1 MPQNKSERPHKRAK
15 LEQNSRKAYEFSNAT
30 DVRRALQNQDQNGQI
45 EALSALR
52 STLSVKTRETVAPQD
67 ERLSLVV
74 QWMESSPGAYD
85 IFEIWEG
92 TNQSSSLS
100 LLVSLLSSILTLLS
114 SHFPY
119 HPHGTPIIKTLLSP
133 KWMRK
138 ITSYFS
144 GSNELLLVSLKLL
157 NTISHFGGGRE
168 RKTLYEAFPWDIKT
182 LAKVAHMRRRGKG
195 DAEDVL
201 ERPDI
206 RTYYVFFILSFIDP
220 ETSSLVK
227 STFLEQQRDVF
238 LSIFKGLSQD
248 SYLVIRKV
256 LEVCWVGLW
265 SDPKVKRTMKIGLF
279 AEITIGHLLKLY
291 ERAATENADGDHI
304 PADLVHHFLLAICT
318 RPGLG
323 ICFRDRGWYPRDI
336 DTDVVDEPKK
346 SGKIYNKILSNIL
359 KSLKVNEDAR
369 QQELALKILVACPE
383 LVAGYWPAVALT
395 LEPRLSSKWIANIAF
410 FGLVISQPVPVSSFL
425 IPGNNIYQPDPPP
438 LSTILESILPSVST
452 KVHFSKGLQSTSHL
466 VQHCTALALA
476 RCLTKLSCVFRT
488 FQDVESA
495 LEEDESGQWTRRHRE
510 VEREARR
517 RVPEFQV
524 VVAFSQIKVDAKE
537 VKLALLGESAQRL
550 LWLYHLCF
558 PQMVAEARFDVG
570 KLLQGLVDASQ
581 DTIGEAGNVCGL
593 HGLKQLHV
601 LRLLQESDQFIWS
614 GKVANSSHTYL
625 HALLKIFCATPTRAV
640 RSTLRSLL
648 MKTLAESILF
658 QEHPDE
664 VDMWLDSLPT
674 TSRGTGCEAPD
685 GAALTDESDG
695 VATFL
700 DDCAQRCIKTPYRYF
715 EALRDLLPMENS
727 AVDVPSPLL
736 MTVLEQFAAK
746 LAGKLLTPSDA
757 LAIAGFVRRL
767 MFKLASKQRDL
778 TFLRIFSGKLDDA
791 AMSENLFSKYS
802 CVTAAIRREMSIMH
816 TCFSHFQGVRRRSDS
831 STSPEVEDFLTKIEG
846 VLLPESSSARIHNA
860 YELVDWLRFV
870 NTTLQPQDIV
880 RLSVVV
886 ERFHPPALKDL
897 FENLHPTN
905 SLMWEGGDLKTA
917 SRQLLQVLSFDWM
930 FTQSSEADMA
940 NQQCREIML
949 ECLFLRSPTRVQIE
963 HAVCIIAHD
972 ICSIM
977 ERESLV
983 CDLLLL
989 LSAIM
994 QRALGE
1000 LSKEDGA
1007 RLKEFVLLRAP
1018 SIHGLSMSR
1027 DLPDAVQEALCAL
1040 LNVSL
1045 DPSSEGDRTMVSSI
1059 CTYWTECFKASIQ
1072 SGSLQMGRSI
1082 KLWLRY
1088 TDPNN
1093 LLDIVDQACDANNVA
1108 LTPSVLEVLE
1118 FALDT
1123 LRVSFTCAS
1132 SRIPI
1137 PQLLRLYRV
1146 LPDSEV
1152 LEEMIAVAVT
1162 SHLPPCHDGRH
1173 PQAKTLNFY
1182 LSPRYPPASGSS
1194 QLGVLPSDFISGLFQ
1209 KAIWTESTSRIVSG
1223 LVYAQSGVA
1232 KEFVAW
1238 FNSGAWTT
1246 IPFEHVLPA
1255 VHAVLDSLGGDA
1267 IDLFRDTVTIAL
1279 FDRMLPQRRHPEGLR
1294 QLCIRCICILI
1305 KADAT
1310 RKQQLASLLQK
1321 NMQRLA
1327 VDQFALESVYIA
1339 SRLQSFSPLADLVT
1353 DLSERGLQ
1361 WAVRHFSGP
1370 EGEDEEDQLILAQLT
1385 KITKQGFKAKIYFV
1399 EPLLTTIIQNRLADT
1414 VALDIGIALLQC
1426 SPLKP
1431 VVVNRTLQNIL
1442 QHPQFFKLCGSEES
1456 SRRDLIIRFIAAL
1469 FRLHPTNICQPSHIM
1484 PLVRIYGG
1492 TISASDRNLLNIFR
1506 LFEVERLTPI
1516 SSILVK
1522 WSPSPGIS
1530 ISSQL
1535 DAVQNMDPIRMLRTC
1550 HVFPIW
1556 RRMSDEQEDEKVGL
1570 DEQVYDPLFVT
1581 LLVAQMLTHH
1591 PPTSS
1596 LEWVQTFRSNVFSLL
1611 IRCLSAKDEK
1621 IREASLGLL
1630 ARVWKSVELSDMQE
1644 KQHALYIFNLLKN
1657 LIKPSPDGPPLRL
1670 PSFASLILSHALR
1683 GVFYPSNFIYPRTAR
1698 FLLQR
1703 PELDVTDVPM
1713 LYGMLYG
1720 SSDDWKKE
1728 RGWIVRFLSDGM
1740 MSTEDWK
1747 VLKRRHTWDLLS
1759 SLVQSSVRDQAL
1771 RRAVLEVLANLT
1783 SNVQAT
1789 TSLIL
1794 KSSLLSWIEMQ
1805 VKLPHI
1811 NEDTLAWLKI
1821 LENILTTA
1829 NTAKLQRATNGQWQ
1843 DALCRCLS
1851 LVLQN
1856 CSAPSLPILQQAARV
1871 TLRLSLASQTSIFHL
1886 SDVLMVVIGILEQL
1900 EHCIDFSKSSSDN
1913 GPAILSKPPY
1923 HGHGLHIQPPVPD
1936 PLRAWGGIV
1945 EDLWQTSMGLDETF
1959 VKWDALTG
1967 RLLHWRGIVG
1977 EDGSPMGEWAR
1988 LEAVRV
1994 SLSSITNCVQ
2004 STQMA

>member
-1 MPQNKSERPHKRAK
+1 MPQSKPERPQKRAK
-15 LEQNSRKAYEFSNAT
+15 PEQTLRKAYKFSNAI
-30 DVRRALQNQDQNGQI
+30 DVRRALQNQDQNAQI

-52 STLSVKTRETVAPQD
+52 STLSVKSGESVAPQD
-67 ERLSLVV
+67 ERLTLVV
-74 QWMESSPGAYD
+74 QWMESSSGAHD

-119 HPHGTPIIKTLLSP
+119 HSHGIPIIKTLLSP

-138 ITSYFS
+138 ITSCIS
-144 GSNELLLVSLKLL
+144 GSNELILVSLKLL

-168 RKTLYEAFPWDIKT
+168 RKALFEAFPWDMKT
-182 LAKVAHMRRRGKG
+182 LAKVSHMRRKGKG

-201 ERPDI
+201 ARPDI
-206 RTYYVFFILSFIDP
+206 RTYYVFFIISFIDL

-227 STFLEQQRDVF
+227 SSFLEQQRDIF

-248 SYLVIRKV
+248 AYLVVRKV

-265 SDPKVKRTMKIGLF
+265 SDPKIKRTAKIGLF
-279 AEITIGHLLKLY
+279 AEVTIGHLLKLY
-291 ERAATENADGDHI
+291 ERAAAENADGDHI

-336 DTDVVDEPKK
+336 DADVVDEPKK
-346 SGKIYNKILSNIL
+346 GGKIYNKILSNIL
-359 KSLKVNEDAR
+359 KTLKVNEDAR

-383 LVAGYWPAVALT
+383 LVAGYWPAVGLT

-425 IPGNNIYQPDPPP
+425 IPGNSIYQPDPPP

-452 KVHFSKGLQSTSHL
+452 KMHFSKGLQSTSHL

-476 RCLTKLSCVFRT
+476 RCLSKLSCVFRA

-495 LEEDESGQWTRRHRE
+495 LEEDETGQWTRRHRE

-524 VVAFSQIKVDAKE
+524 VVGFSQMKVDARE

-581 DTIGEAGNVCGL
+581 DVVREAGNVCGL

-601 LRLLQESDQFIWS
+601 LRLLQESDQFTWS
-614 GKVANSSHTYL
+614 GKVANSSNTYL

-648 MKTLAESILF
+648 RKTLAESILF
-658 QEHPDE
+658 QEDPDE
-664 VDMWLDSLPT
+664 VDLWLDSLPT
-674 TSRGTGCEAPD
+674 TCRGAGCEAPD

-700 DDCAQRCIKTPYRYF
+700 DDCAQRCLKTPYRYL

-727 AVDVPSPLL
+727 AVDAPSPLL

-746 LAGKLLTPSDA
+746 LAVKLLTPSDA
-757 LAIAGFVRRL
+757 LAITGFVRRL
-767 MFKLASKQRDL
+767 MFKLAGKQRDL
-778 TFLRIFSGKLDDA
+778 TFLRIFSGKVDDA
-791 AMSENLFSKYS
+791 AMPGNLFSQYP
-802 CVTAAIRREMSIMH
+802 CVTVAIRREVSIMH
-816 TCFSHFQGVRRRSDS
+816 KCFGHFQGVHNFLSEPS
-831 STSPEVEDFLTKIEG
+831 ASPEVEDFLAKIEG
-846 VLLPESSSARIHNA
+846 MPLPESSSARIHNA

-870 NTTLQPQDIV
+870 EPTLQPQDIA
-880 RLSVVV
+880 RLAAVV
-886 ERFHPPALKDL
+886 ERFHSPALKDL
-897 FENLHPTN
+897 FENLHPTDL
-905 SLMWEGGDLKTA
+905 LMWEGGDLKTA

-930 FTQSSEADMA
+930 FMQSSEADIA
-940 NQQCREIML
+940 NKQCRETIL
-949 ECLFLRSPTRVQIE
+949 ECLFLRPPTRVQIE
-963 HAVCIIAHD
+963 HAVCLVAHD
-972 ICSIM
+972 TCSIV

-983 CDLLLL
+983 CKLLLL
-989 LSAIM
+989 LSSIM
-994 QRALGE
+994 QRALRQ
-1000 LSKEDGA
+1000 LSKEDGP
-1007 RLKEFVLLRAP
+1007 RLKEYVLLRVP
-1018 SIHGLSMSR
+1018 SIHGLCMSG
-1027 DLPDAVQEALCAL
+1027 DLPDTVQEALYAFL
-1040 LNVSL
+1040 DVSL
-1045 DPSSEGDRTMVSSI
+1045 DPSTEGDRTTVSSI
-1059 CTYWTECFKASIQ
+1059 CTHWTECFKASIQ
-1072 SGSLQMGRSI
+1072 SGRLQTGCSI
-1082 KLWLRY
+1082 KLWLRCA
-1088 TDPNN
+1088 DPNN
-1093 LLDIVDQACDANNVA
+1093 LLNIIDQACDTNNAA

-1123 LRVSFTCAS
+1123 LKSSFTCAS
-1132 SRIPI
+1132 SRVPI
-1137 PQLLRLYRV
+1137 SQLLRLHCV

-1152 LEEMIAVAVT
+1152 LEEMIAVVKKHWNFPYHYDPRQ
-1162 SHLPPCHDGRH
+1162 HLEG
-1173 PQAKTLNFY
+1173 
-1182 LSPRYPPASGSS
+1182 S
-1194 QLGVLPSDFISGLFQ
+1194 QLDILRADFVSKLFQ
-1209 KAIWTESTSRIVSG
+1209 KAVWTESTSRIVSG
-1223 LVYAQSGVA
+1223 LVYTQSDFA
-1232 KEFVAW
+1232 KEFL
-1238 FNSGAWTT
+1238 GRL
-1246 IPFEHVLPA
+1246 IPFEPLLPA

-1267 IDLFRDTVTIAL
+1267 IDLFRDTTIIAL
-1279 FDRMLPQRRHPEGLR
+1279 FERILPRRHRPEGLR

-1305 KADAT
+1305 KADAA
-1310 RKQQLASLLQK
+1310 RKQQLVDLLQK

-1327 VDQFALESVYIA
+1327 VEQFALESVCIA
-1339 SRLQSFSPLADLVT
+1339 SRLQSFLPLADLVT
-1353 DLSERGLQ
+1353 ELAERGLQ

-1370 EGEDEEDQLILAQLT
+1370 EGEDEEGPTDST
-1385 KITKQGFKAKIYFV
+1385 KIAKQGFKAKAHFV
-1399 EPLLTTIIQNRLADT
+1399 EPLLTAVIQNRLSDT
-1414 VALDIGIALLQC
+1414 VAVDIGIALLQC

-1431 VVVNRTLQNIL
+1431 VVVNRALQNIL

-1469 FRLHPTNICQPSHIM
+1469 FRQHPSNTCQPSHVV

-1492 TISASDRNLLNIFR
+1492 TISVADRNLLSIFR
-1506 LFEVERLTPI
+1506 LYEAEKLTPI
-1516 SSILVK
+1516 SSILCK

-1530 ISSQL
+1530 ISNQL
-1535 DAVQNMDPIRMLRTC
+1535 EAVQNMDPIRMLRTC

-1556 RRMSDEQEDEKVGL
+1556 RRMSDEQENEKVGL
-1570 DEQVYDPLFVT
+1570 DERVYDPLFVT
-1581 LLVAQMLTHH
+1581 LLVGQMLAHH
-1591 PPTSS
+1591 PPASS

-1611 IRCLSAKDEK
+1611 VRCLSAKDEK

-1630 ARVWKSVELSDMQE
+1630 ARVWKAVELSDMQE

-1657 LIKPSPDGPPLRL
+1657 LIKPSSDGSPLRL

-1747 VLKRRHTWDLLS
+1747 VLKRRHTWELLA
-1759 SLVQSSVRDQAL
+1759 SLVQSSVRDQVL

-1783 SNVQAT
+1783 CNVQAT
-1789 TSLIL
+1789 TSLVL
-1794 KSSLLSWIEMQ
+1794 KSSVLSWIEMQ
-1805 VKLPHI
+1805 VQLPQST
-1811 NEDTLAWLKI
+1811 EDTLAWLKI
-1821 LENILTTA
+1821 LENILVTA
-1829 NTAKLQRATNGQWQ
+1829 NTAKLQRATNGQ
-1843 DALCRCLS
+1843 
-1851 LVLQN
+1851 N
-1856 CSAPSLPILQQAARV
+1856 CSGMAL
-1871 TLRLSLASQTSIFHL
+1871 
-1886 SDVLMVVIGILEQL
+1886 
-1900 EHCIDFSKSSSDN
+1900 FS
-1913 GPAILSKPPY
+1913 P
-1923 HGHGLHIQPPVPD
+1923 
-1936 PLRAWGGIV
+1936 R
-1945 EDLWQTSMGLDETF
+1945 F
-1959 VKWDALTG
+1959 
-1967 RLLHWRGIVG
+1967 
-1977 EDGSPMGEWAR
+1977 
-1988 LEAVRV
+1988 EAHTPF
-1994 SLSSITNCVQ
+1994 L
-2004 STQMA
+2004 

>member
-1 MPQNKSERPHKRAK
+1 MPQSKSERPHNRAK
-15 LEQNSRKAYEFSNAT
+15 SEQTSRKAYKFLNAI
-30 DVRRALQNQDQNGQI
+30 DVRRALQNQDQNAQI

-52 STLSVKTRETVAPQD
+52 STLSVKSGETVTPQD
-67 ERLSLVV
+67 ERLALVV
-74 QWMESSPGAYD
+74 EWIGSSAGAHD

-92 TNQSSSLS
+92 TNQSFALS
-100 LLVSLLSSILTLLS
+100 FLMSLLSSVLTLLS

-119 HPHGTPIIKTLLSP
+119 HSHGIPIIKTLLLP

-138 ITSYFS
+138 IASFIS
-144 GSNELLLVSLKLL
+144 GSNELILVSMKLL

-168 RKTLYEAFPWDIKT
+168 RKALFEAFPWDIKT
-182 LAKVAHMRRRGKG
+182 LAKVSHMRRKGKG
-195 DAEDVL
+195 DAEDVIA
-201 ERPDI
+201 RPDI

-227 STFLEQQRDVF
+227 STFLEQQRDIF

-265 SDPKVKRTMKIGLF
+265 SDPKVKRTTKIGLF
-279 AEITIGHLLKLY
+279 SEITIGHLLKLY
-291 ERAATENADGDHI
+291 ERAVAENADGDHI

-323 ICFRDRGWYPRDI
+323 ICFRDRGWYPRDNDADFI
-336 DTDVVDEPKK
+336 DEPKK
-346 SGKIYNKILSNIL
+346 GGKIYNKILSNIL

-369 QQELALKILVACPE
+369 QQELALKILVSCPE
-383 LVAGYWPAVALT
+383 LVAGYWPAVGLT

-410 FGLVISQPVPVSSFL
+410 FGLVVSQPVPVSSFF

-438 LSTILESILPSVST
+438 LSAILESILPSVST
-452 KVHFSKGLQSTSHL
+452 KMHFSKGLQSMSHL
-466 VQHCTALALA
+466 VQHCTAIALA
-476 RCLTKLSCVFRT
+476 RCLTKLSYVFRA
-488 FQDVESA
+488 FHDVESA
-495 LEEDESGQWTRRHRE
+495 LEEDESGQWTRRRRE

-524 VVAFSQIKVDAKE
+524 VVAFSQMKVDAKE

-581 DTIGEAGNVCGL
+581 DTVREAGNVCGL
-593 HGLKQLHV
+593 HDLKQLHV
-601 LRLLQESDQFIWS
+601 LRLLQESDQFTWS
-614 GKVANSSHTYL
+614 GKVANSSNTYL

-640 RSTLRSLL
+640 QSTLRSLL
-648 MKTLAESILF
+648 RKTLAESILF

-674 TSRGTGCEAPD
+674 TCRGTGCEAPD

-695 VATFL
+695 VAAFL
-700 DDCAQRCIKTPYRYF
+700 DDCAQRCIKTPYRYL
-715 EALRDLLPMENS
+715 EALQDLLPMDNS

-746 LAGKLLTPSDA
+746 LAGKLFTPSDA

-767 MFKLASKQRDL
+767 VFKLAGKQRDL
-778 TFLRIFSGKLDDA
+778 IFLRIISEKVDNA
-791 AMSENLFSKYS
+791 AMPEKLYS
-802 CVTAAIRREMSIMH
+802 QYACITAAIRREVSIMH
-816 TCFSHFQGVRRRSDS
+816 KCFSHLKGAHRRAEPSAS
-831 STSPEVEDFLTKIEG
+831 SEVEDFVMKIEG
-846 VLLPESSSARIHNA
+846 EPLPESSTARVHNA
-860 YELVDWLRFV
+860 YKLVDWLRFAKFR
-870 NTTLQPQDIV
+870 LQPQDIV
-880 RLSVVV
+880 RLVAVV

-897 FENLHPTN
+897 FENLHPAD
-905 SLMWEGGDLKTA
+905 SLMWEGGNLKTA

-930 FTQSSEADMA
+930 FTQCSEADIA
-940 NQQCREIML
+940 NKQCRETML
-949 ECLFLRSPTRVQIE
+949 ECLFLKPPTRVQIE
-963 HAVCIIAHD
+963 HAVCLIAHD
-972 ICSIM
+972 ICSNM

-983 CDLLLL
+983 CNLLLL

-994 QRALGE
+994 QRALRE
-1000 LSKEDGA
+1000 LSKEDGT
-1007 RLKEFVLLRAP
+1007 RLKECILLRAP
-1018 SIHGLSMSR
+1018 SIHGLSVSG
-1027 DLPDAVQEALCAL
+1027 DLPDTVREALCVFL
-1040 LNVSL
+1040 DVSL
-1045 DPSSEGDRTMVSSI
+1045 DPSNEDDRTMVSSI
-1059 CTYWTECFKASIQ
+1059 CTYWTECFNASIQ
-1072 SGSLQMGRSI
+1072 SGRLQTGRSI

-1088 TDPNN
+1088 ADSNS
-1093 LLDIVDQACDANNVA
+1093 LLNIIDQACDASNAA
-1108 LTPSVLEVLE
+1108 LTPSALEVLE

-1123 LRVSFTCAS
+1123 LKGSFTCAS
-1132 SRIPI
+1132 SRIQI
-1137 PQLLRLYRV
+1137 SQLLRLYRV

-1162 SHLPPCHDGRH
+1162 SYLPPCHDGQPLR
-1173 PQAKTLNFY
+1173 ARTLNFS
-1182 LSPRYPPASGSS
+1182 LSPRGLPTSGNSRLGILPP
-1194 QLGVLPSDFISGLFQ
+1194 DFVSRLFQ

-1223 LVYAQSGVA
+1223 LVYAQSNVA

-1246 IPFEHVLPA
+1246 IPFEPLLPA
-1255 VHAVLDSLGGDA
+1255 VHAILDSLGGDA
-1267 IDLFRDTVTIAL
+1267 IDLFHDNIVIAL
-1279 FDRMLPQRRHPEGLR
+1279 LDRMLPQSRRPEGLR
-1294 QLCIRCICILI
+1294 QLCVRCICILI
-1305 KADAT
+1305 KADQA

-1321 NMQRLA
+1321 NMQCLA
-1327 VDQFALESVYIA
+1327 VDQFALESVCIA
-1339 SRLQSFSPLADLVT
+1339 SRLQSFPPLSDVVT
-1353 DLSERGLQ
+1353 ELAERGLQ

-1370 EGEDEEDQLILAQLT
+1370 EGEDEEDRLILVQLT
-1385 KITKQGFKAKIYFV
+1385 KIAKHGFKAKAYFV
-1399 EPLLTTIIQNRLADT
+1399 EPLLTAIIQNRLADI
-1414 VALDIGIALLQC
+1414 VAVDIGIALLQC

-1431 VVVNRTLQNIL
+1431 VVVNRALQNIL
-1442 QHPQFFKLCGSEES
+1442 QHPQFLKICGSEES
-1456 SRRDLIIRFIAAL
+1456 SRRDLVVRFIVAL
-1469 FRLHPTNICQPSHIM
+1469 FRLHPTNTCQPSHVI
-1484 PLVRIYGG
+1484 PLMRIYGG
-1492 TISASDRNLLNIFR
+1492 TISASDRNLLSIFR
-1506 LFEVERLTPI
+1506 LYETEKLTPI
-1516 SSILVK
+1516 SSILAK

-1530 ISSQL
+1530 VSSQL
-1535 DAVQNMDPIRMLRTC
+1535 EAVQNMDPIRMLRTC

-1570 DEQVYDPLFVT
+1570 DEQVYDPLFVIF
-1581 LLVAQMLTHH
+1581 LVAQMLAHH
-1591 PPTSS
+1591 PPASS

-1657 LIKPSPDGPPLRL
+1657 LIKPPSEGPPLRL
-1670 PSFASLILSHALR
+1670 PSYASLILSHALR

-1759 SLVQSSVRDQAL
+1759 SLMQSSVRDHAL

-1783 SNVQAT
+1783 SNAQAT
-1789 TSLIL
+1789 TSLVL

-1805 VKLPHI
+1805 VQLPRS
-1811 NEDTLAWLKI
+1811 NEDTLAWLRI
-1821 LENILTTA
+1821 LENILITA
-1829 NTAKLQRATNGQWQ
+1829 NTAKLQRATNGHWQ
-1843 DALCRCLS
+1843 DALCRCL
-1851 LVLQN
+1851 LLILQN
-1856 CSAPSLPILQQAARV
+1856 CTPSLPILQQAARV
-1871 TLRLSLASQTSIFHL
+1871 TLRLSLASQTSTFHL
-1886 SDVLMVVIGILEQL
+1886 SRVFMAAIGILEQL
-1900 EHCIDFSKSSSDN
+1900 EPYIDFVGSGSVN
-1913 GPAILSKPPY
+1913 GPAVPSQPPY

-1936 PLRAWGGIV
+1936 PLRVWGGIV
-1945 EDLWQTSMGLDETF
+1945 EDLWQASMTLDEKF
-1959 VKWDALTG
+1959 MKWDALTG
-1967 RLLHWRGIVG
+1967 RLLQWRGIVG
-1977 EDGSPMGEWAR
+1977 EKGSPMGEWAR
-1988 LEAVRV
+1988 LEAV
-1994 SLSSITNCVQ
+1994 
-2004 STQMA
+2004 

>member
-1 MPQNKSERPHKRAK
+1 MPQSKSERPHKRAK
-15 LEQNSRKAYEFSNAT
+15 PEQTSRKSYKFSNAI
-30 DVRRALQNQDQNGQI
+30 DVRRALENQDQNAQI

-52 STLSVKTRETVAPQD
+52 STLSVKSGETVAPQD
-67 ERLSLVV
+67 ERLALVV
-74 QWMESSPGAYD
+74 QWMENSPGAHD

-100 LLVSLLSSILTLLS
+100 LLVSLLSSVLTLLS

-119 HPHGTPIIKTLLSP
+119 HSHGIPIIKMLLSP

-138 ITSYFS
+138 ITSYIS
-144 GSNELLLVSLKLL
+144 GSNELILVSLKLL
-157 NTISHFGGGRE
+157 NSISHFGGGRE
-168 RKTLYEAFPWDIKT
+168 RKTLFEAFPWDMKT
-182 LAKVAHMRRRGKG
+182 LAKVSHMRRKGKG

-201 ERPDI
+201 ARPDI

-227 STFLEQQRDVF
+227 STFLEQQRDIF

-248 SYLVIRKV
+248 SYLVVRKV

-279 AEITIGHLLKLY
+279 AEVTIGHLLKLY
-291 ERAATENADGDHI
+291 ERAGAENADGDHI

-323 ICFRDRGWYPRDI
+323 ICFKDRGWYPRD
-336 DTDVVDEPKK
+336 TDVDVDDEPKK
-346 SGKIYNKILSNIL
+346 GGKIFNKILSNIL

-383 LVAGYWPAVALT
+383 LVAGYWPAVGLT

-425 IPGNNIYQPDPPP
+425 IPGNNIYQPEPPP

-452 KVHFSKGLQSTSHL
+452 KMHFSKGLQSTSHL

-495 LEEDESGQWTRRHRE
+495 LEEDESGQWTRRRRE

-524 VVAFSQIKVDAKE
+524 VVAFSQMKVDAKE

-558 PQMVAEARFDVG
+558 PHMVAEARFDVG

-581 DTIGEAGNVCGL
+581 DTVREAGNVCGL
-593 HGLKQLHV
+593 HDLKQLHV
-601 LRLLQESDQFIWS
+601 LRLLQESDQFTWS
-614 GKVANSSHTYL
+614 GKVANSSNTYL
-625 HALLKIFCATPTRAV
+625 HALLKIFCVTPTRAV
-640 RSTLRSLL
+640 RNTLRSLL
-648 MKTLAESILF
+648 RKTLAESILF

-664 VDMWLDSLPT
+664 VDIWLDSLPT
-674 TSRGTGCEAPD
+674 TCRGAGCEAPD
-685 GAALTDESDG
+685 GATLTDESDG

-700 DDCAQRCIKTPYRYF
+700 DDCAQRCIKTPYRYL

-727 AVDVPSPLL
+727 AVDAPSPLL
-736 MTVLEQFAAK
+736 ITVLEQFTAK
-746 LAGKLLTPSDA
+746 LAGNLLTPSDA
-757 LAIAGFVRRL
+757 LAITGFVRRL
-767 MFKLASKQRDL
+767 VFKLAGKQREL
-778 TFLRIFSGKLDDA
+778 TFLCIFSGKVDDA
-791 AMSENLFSKYS
+791 AIPENLFSQHA
-802 CVTAAIRREMSIMH
+802 CVTAAIRREVSIMH
-816 TCFSHFQGVRRRSDS
+816 KCFSHFQDVRRVEPSA
-831 STSPEVEDFLTKIEG
+831 SPEVEDFLTKIEG
-846 VLLPESSSARIHNA
+846 VPLPESSSARIHNA

-870 NTTLQPQDIV
+870 EHTLQPQDIV
-880 RLSVVV
+880 RLSAAV

-897 FENLHPTN
+897 FENLHPAD

-917 SRQLLQVLSFDWM
+917 SKHLLQVLSFDWM
-930 FTQSSEADMA
+930 FMQSSEADIA
-940 NQQCREIML
+940 NKQCRETML
-949 ECLFLRSPTRVQIE
+949 ECLFLRPPTRIQIE
-963 HAVCIIAHD
+963 HAVCLIAYD

-989 LSAIM
+989 LSAIVR
-994 QRALGE
+994 RALGE
-1000 LSKEDGA
+1000 LSKENGA
-1007 RLKEFVLLRAP
+1007 RLKEYVLLRAP
-1018 SIHGLSMSR
+1018 SIHGMSMSG
-1027 DLPDAVQEALCAL
+1027 DLPDTVQEALYAFL
-1040 LNVSL
+1040 DVSL
-1045 DPSSEGDRTMVSSI
+1045 DPSSEDDRTMVSSI
-1059 CTYWTECFKASIQ
+1059 CTYWTESFRASIQ
-1072 SGSLQMGRSI
+1072 AGRLQTGRSI

-1088 TDPNN
+1088 ADPDN
-1093 LLDIVDQACDANNVA
+1093 LLNIINQACDANNAA

-1123 LRVSFTCAS
+1123 LRSSFTCAS
-1132 SRIPI
+1132 SSIPI
-1137 PQLLRLYRV
+1137 SQLLRLCRV

-1152 LEEMIAVAVT
+1152 LEEMIAAAVT
-1162 SHLPPCHDGRH
+1162 SHLPPCHDGR
-1173 PQAKTLNFY
+1173 PPRAKTLDFSVSHRY
-1182 LSPRYPPASGSS
+1182 LPTSGSS
-1194 QLGVLPSDFISGLFQ
+1194 QLGILPADFISRLFQ
-1209 KAIWTESTSRIVSG
+1209 KAIWTESTSRIASG

-1232 KEFVAW
+1232 KEFAAW

-1246 IPFEHVLPA
+1246 IPFEPLLPA
-1255 VHAVLDSLGGDA
+1255 VHAVLDFLGGDA
-1267 IDLFRDTVTIAL
+1267 IDLFHDTVTIAL
-1279 FDRMLPQRRHPEGLR
+1279 FDL
-1294 QLCIRCICILI
+1294 

-1310 RKQQLASLLQK
+1310 RKQQLTSLLQK

-1327 VDQFALESVYIA
+1327 VDQFALESVCIA
-1339 SRLQSFSPLADLVT
+1339 SRLQSFPPLADLVT
-1353 DLSERGLQ
+1353 ELAERGLQ
-1361 WAVRHFSGP
+1361 WAVRHFSDP
-1370 EGEDEEDQLILAQLT
+1370 EGEDEEDRLILAQLM
-1385 KITKQGFKAKIYFV
+1385 KIAKKGFKAKAYFV
-1399 EPLLTTIIQNRLADT
+1399 EPLLTTIIQHRLADT

-1431 VVVNRTLQNIL
+1431 VVVNRALQNIL
-1442 QHPQFFKLCGSEES
+1442 QHPQFLKLCGSEES
-1456 SRRDLIIRFIAAL
+1456 SRRGLIIRFIAAL
-1469 FRLHPTNICQPSHIM
+1469 FRFHPTNTCQPSHII
-1484 PLVRIYGG
+1484 PLMRIYGG

-1506 LFEVERLTPI
+1506 LYEAEKLTPI
-1516 SSILVK
+1516 SSILAK
-1522 WSPSPGIS
+1522 WSPSPGVS
-1530 ISSQL
+1530 TSSPL
-1535 DAVQNMDPIRMLRTC
+1535 DAIQNMDPIRMLRTC

-1581 LLVAQMLTHH
+1581 LFVAQMLVHH
-1591 PPTSS
+1591 PPASS

-1657 LIKPSPDGPPLRL
+1657 LIKPSSDGPPLRL

-1747 VLKRRHTWDLLS
+1747 VLKRRHTWELLS

-1789 TSLIL
+1789 TSLVL
-1794 KSSLLSWIEMQ
+1794 RSSLLSWIEMQ
-1805 VKLPHI
+1805 P
-1811 NEDTLAWLKI
+1811 I
-1821 LENILTTA
+1821 L
-1829 NTAKLQRATNGQWQ
+1829 RSCSGPRNGQWR

-1856 CSAPSLPILQQAARV
+1856 CSVPSLPILQQAARV
-1871 TLRLSLASQTSIFHL
+1871 TLRLSLASQTSTFHL
-1886 SDVLMVVIGILEQL
+1886 SHVFMAAIGILEQL
-1900 EHCIDFSKSSSDN
+1900 ELCIDFSKSSSVN
-1913 GPAILSKPPY
+1913 GPAIPSKPPY

-1945 EDLWQTSMGLDETF
+1945 EDLWQASMTLDEKF

-1967 RLLHWRGIVG
+1967 RLLQWRGMVG

-1994 SLSSITNCVQ
+1994 SMSSIANCVQ
-2004 STQMA
+2004 

>member
-1 MPQNKSERPHKRAK
+1 MPQSKSERPHKRAK
-15 LEQNSRKAYEFSNAT
+15 LDQTSRRAYKFSNAI
-30 DVRRALQNQDQNGQI
+30 DVRRALQNQDQNTQI

-52 STLSVKTRETVAPQD
+52 STLSIKSGESVALQD
-67 ERLSLVV
+67 DRLSLVV
-74 QWMESSPGAYD
+74 QWMESSPGAHD
-85 IFEIWEG
+85 IFEIWES

-100 LLVSLLSSILTLLS
+100 LLVSLLSSVLTLLS
-114 SHFPY
+114 SHFTY
-119 HPHGTPIIKTLLSP
+119 HSHGIPIIKTLLSP

-138 ITSYFS
+138 ITSYIS
-144 GSNELLLVSLKLL
+144 GSNELILVSMKLL

-168 RKTLYEAFPWDIKT
+168 RKTLCEAFPWDMKT
-182 LAKVAHMRRRGKG
+182 LGKVSHMRRRGNG

-220 ETSSLVK
+220 ETPSMVK
-227 STFLEQQRDVF
+227 TTFLEQQRDIF

-256 LEVCWVGLW
+256 LEVCWTGLW

-279 AEITIGHLLKLY
+279 SEITIGHLLKLY
-291 ERAATENADGDHI
+291 ERAVAENADGDHI

-323 ICFRDRGWYPRDI
+323 ICFRDRGWYPRD
-336 DTDVVDEPKK
+336 TDANVVDEPKK
-346 SGKIYNKILSNIL
+346 GGKIYNKILSNIL

-369 QQELALKILVACPE
+369 QQELALKILAACPE
-383 LVAGYWPAVALT
+383 LVAGYWPAVGLT

-466 VQHCTALALA
+466 VQHCTALAVA
-476 RCLTKLSCVFRT
+476 RCLTKLSCVFRA

-524 VVAFSQIKVDAKE
+524 VVAFSQMKVDAKE

-581 DTIGEAGNVCGL
+581 NAVREAGNVYGL

-601 LRLLQESDQFIWS
+601 LRLLQESDQFTWS

-625 HALLKIFCATPTRAV
+625 HALLKIFCTSLTRAV
-640 RSTLRSLL
+640 RSTLRSLFK
-648 MKTLAESILF
+648 KTLAESILF

-674 TSRGTGCEAPD
+674 TCRGTGCEAPD

-700 DDCAQRCIKTPYRYF
+700 DDCAQRCIKTPYRYL
-715 EALRDLLPMENS
+715 EALQDLLPTENP

-746 LAGKLLTPSDA
+746 LAAKLLTPSDA

-767 MFKLASKQRDL
+767 VFKLASKQRDL
-778 TFLRIFSGKLDDA
+778 TFLRIFSGKVNDA
-791 AMSENLFSKYS
+791 AMPENLFSQYA
-802 CVTAAIRREMSIMH
+802 CVTAAIRREVSIMH
-816 TCFSHFQGVRRRSDS
+816 KCLSHFQEARRHSEPS
-831 STSPEVEDFLTKIEG
+831 ASPEVENFLTKIEG
-846 VLLPESSSARIHNA
+846 VPLPESSNARIHNA

-870 NTTLQPQDIV
+870 EPTLQSQDIV
-880 RLSVVV
+880 RLAVVV

-897 FENLHPTN
+897 FENLHPAN
-905 SLMWEGGDLKTA
+905 SLMWEGSDLKT
-917 SRQLLQVLSFDWM
+917 SSEQHLQVLSFDWM
-930 FTQSSEADMA
+930 FTQSSEADIA
-940 NQQCREIML
+940 NKQCRDTML
-949 ECLFLRSPTRVQIE
+949 GCLFLRSPTRVQIE
-963 HAVCIIAHD
+963 DAVCIIGHD

-977 ERESLV
+977 EQESLV

-1007 RLKEFVLLRAP
+1007 RLKEFVLLRVP
-1018 SIHGLSMSR
+1018 SIHGLSMSV
-1027 DLPDAVQEALCAL
+1027 DLPDTVQEALYAFL
-1040 LNVSL
+1040 GVSL
-1045 DPSSEGDRTMVSSI
+1045 DPGSDSDRTMVSPI
-1059 CTYWTECFKASIQ
+1059 CTYWTECFKSSIR
-1072 SGSLQMGRSI
+1072 SGSLQTGRSI

-1088 TDPNN
+1088 ADPNN
-1093 LLDIVDQACDANNVA
+1093 LLDIIHQACDANNAA

-1123 LRVSFTCAS
+1123 LKGSFTCAS

-1137 PQLLRLYRV
+1137 SQLLKLYRV
-1146 LPDSEV
+1146 LPDSQV

-1162 SHLPPCHDGRH
+1162 SHLPPCHDGQPPR
-1173 PQAKTLNFY
+1173 AKILEFS
-1182 LSPRYPPASGSS
+1182 LSPPYPPTSGSS
-1194 QLGVLPSDFISGLFQ
+1194 QLGLLPADFVSRLFQ
-1209 KAIWTESTSRIVSG
+1209 KANWTESTSRIVSG

-1238 FNSGAWTT
+1238 LNSGAWTT
-1246 IPFEHVLPA
+1246 IPFEPLLPA

-1267 IDLFRDTVTIAL
+1267 INLLRDTVVIAL
-1279 FDRMLPQRRHPEGLR
+1279 FDRMLPQHHRPDDLR
-1294 QLCIRCICILI
+1294 QLCIRCICILT
-1305 KADAT
+1305 KADVT

-1327 VDQFALESVYIA
+1327 VDQFALESMCIA

-1353 DLSERGLQ
+1353 ELAERGLQ

-1370 EGEDEEDQLILAQLT
+1370 EREDEEDRLILVQLT
-1385 KITKQGFKAKIYFV
+1385 NIAKLGFKAKAHFV
-1399 EPLLTTIIQNRLADT
+1399 EPLLTAIIQSRLADT
-1414 VALDIGIALLQC
+1414 VALEIGIALLRC

-1431 VVVNRTLQNIL
+1431 VVVNRALQNIL
-1442 QHPQFFKLCGSEES
+1442 QHPQFIKLCGSKES
-1456 SRRDLIIRFIAAL
+1456 SGRDLIIRFIAAL
-1469 FRLHPTNICQPSHIM
+1469 FRLHPNNTCQPSHVI
-1484 PLVRIYGG
+1484 PLMRIYGG

-1506 LFEVERLTPI
+1506 LFEAERLTPI
-1516 SSILVK
+1516 SSIFAK
-1522 WSPSPGIS
+1522 WSPSPDIS
-1530 ISSQL
+1530 VSSQL
-1535 DAVQNMDPIRMLRTC
+1535 DAVQNLDPIRMLRTC

-1581 LLVAQMLTHH
+1581 LLVAQMLTHR

-1611 IRCLSAKDEK
+1611 IRCLSAKDER

-1657 LIKPSPDGPPLRL
+1657 LIKPSSDGSPLRL

-1759 SLVQSSVRDQAL
+1759 SLVQSSVRDHAL

-1789 TSLIL
+1789 TSLVL

-1805 VKLPHI
+1805 VQLPHS

-1821 LENILTTA
+1821 LENILVTA

-1856 CSAPSLPILQQAARV
+1856 CNAPSLPILQQAARV
-1871 TLRLSLASQTSIFHL
+1871 MLRLSLASQTSTFHL
-1886 SDVLMVVIGILEQL
+1886 SDVFMAAIGILEQL
-1900 EHCIDFSKSSSDN
+1900 EPCIDFSKSSSVN

-1923 HGHGLHIQPPVPD
+1923 YGHGLHIQPPVAG

-1945 EDLWQTSMGLDETF
+1945 EDLWQASMALDEKF
-1959 VKWDALTG
+1959 VKWYALTS
-1967 RLLHWRGIVG
+1967 RLLYWRGIVG

-1994 SLSSITNCVQ
+1994 SMSSIANCVQ
-2004 STQMA
+2004 

>member
-1 MPQNKSERPHKRAK
+1 MPQSKSERPHKRAK
-15 LEQNSRKAYEFSNAT
+15 LEQTSRKAYKFLNAI
-30 DVRRALQNQDQNGQI
+30 DVRRALQNQDQNAQI

-52 STLSVKTRETVAPQD
+52 STLSVKSGETIAPQD
-67 ERLSLVV
+67 ERLLLVV
-74 QWMESSPGAYD
+74 QWIESSPGAHD

-100 LLVSLLSSILTLLS
+100 LLVSLLSSVLTLLS

-119 HPHGTPIIKTLLSP
+119 HSHGIPIIKTLLSP

-138 ITSYFS
+138 ITSYIS
-144 GSNELLLVSLKLL
+144 GSNELILVSFKLL

-168 RKTLYEAFPWDIKT
+168 RKSLFEVFPWDMKT
-182 LAKVAHMRRRGKG
+182 LAKVSYMRRKGKG

-201 ERPDI
+201 ARPDI
-206 RTYYVFFILSFIDP
+206 RTYYVFFILSFVDP

-227 STFLEQQRDVF
+227 TTFLEQQRDIF

-248 SYLVIRKV
+248 SYLVVRKV

-265 SDPKVKRTMKIGLF
+265 SDPKVKRTVKIGLF
-279 AEITIGHLLKLY
+279 AEVTIGHLLKLY
-291 ERAATENADGDHI
+291 ERAVAENADGDHI

-323 ICFRDRGWYPRDI
+323 ICFKDRGWYPRDI
-336 DTDVVDEPKK
+336 DVDAIDEPKK
-346 SGKIYNKILSNIL
+346 GGKIYNKILSNIL
-359 KSLKVNEDAR
+359 KNLKANEDAR

-383 LVAGYWPAVALT
+383 LVAGYWPAVGLT

-410 FGLVISQPVPVSSFL
+410 FGLVISQPIPVSSFL
-425 IPGNNIYQPDPPP
+425 ILGHNIYQPDPPP
-438 LSTILESILPSVST
+438 LSTILENILPSIGT
-452 KVHFSKGLQSTSHL
+452 KMHFSKGLQSTSHL

-476 RCLTKLSCVFRT
+476 RCLTKLSRVFRA
-488 FQDVESA
+488 FQDVEST
-495 LEEDESGQWTRRHRE
+495 LEEDESGQWTRRRRE

-524 VVAFSQIKVDAKE
+524 VVAFSQMKVDAKE
-537 VKLALLGESAQRL
+537 VELALLGESAQRL

-581 DTIGEAGNVCGL
+581 DSVRETGNVRGM

-601 LRLLQESDQFIWS
+601 LRLLQESDQFTWS
-614 GKVANSSHTYL
+614 GKVANSANTYL
-625 HALLKIFCATPTRAV
+625 HALLKIFSATPTRAV

-648 MKTLAESILF
+648 RKTLAESILF
-658 QEHPDE
+658 QDHPDE

-674 TSRGTGCEAPD
+674 TCRGTGCKAPD

-700 DDCAQRCIKTPYRYF
+700 DDCAQRCIKTPYRYL
-715 EALRDLLPMENS
+715 EALQDLLPMENS
-727 AVDVPSPLL
+727 AVDAPSPLL
-736 MTVLEQFAAK
+736 MTVLEQFTAK
-746 LAGKLLTPSDA
+746 LAGRLLTPSDA

-767 MFKLASKQRDL
+767 VFKLASGQRDL
-778 TFLRIFSGKLDDA
+778 TALRIFSGKVDDA
-791 AMSENLFSKYS
+791 AAPENLYS
-802 CVTAAIRREMSIMH
+802 QYACITSAIRREVSIMH
-816 TCFSHFQGVRRRSDS
+816 KCLSHFQVVRKHSEPSAS
-831 STSPEVEDFLTKIEG
+831 SEVKDFLTKIEG
-846 VLLPESSSARIHNA
+846 VSLPESLSARIHNA
-860 YELVDWLRFV
+860 YELVDWLRLV
-870 NTTLQPQDIV
+870 EPTLQPQDIV
-880 RLSVVV
+880 RLSTVV

-897 FENLHPTN
+897 FENLHPAD

-930 FTQSSEADMA
+930 FTQSSEIDIADKR
-940 NQQCREIML
+940 CRETML
-949 ECLFLRSPTRVQIE
+949 ECLFLRPPMRVQIE
-963 HAVCIIAHD
+963 RAVFLIAHD

-983 CDLLLL
+983 CDLLLF

-994 QRALGE
+994 QKALGQ

-1007 RLKEFVLLRAP
+1007 RLKECVLMMAP
-1018 SIHGLSMSR
+1018 SIHGLSMSG
-1027 DLPDAVQEALCAL
+1027 DLPDTVQKALCAFL
-1040 LNVSL
+1040 DVSL
-1045 DPSSEGDRTMVSSI
+1045 DPNSEGDREMVYSI

-1072 SGSLQMGRSI
+1072 SGRPQTGRSI
-1082 KLWLRY
+1082 KLWLSY
-1088 TDPNN
+1088 ADPNI
-1093 LLDIVDQACDANNVA
+1093 LLNIIDQACDANNAA

-1118 FALDT
+1118 FVLDT
-1123 LRVSFTCAS
+1123 LKGSFTCAS
-1132 SRIPI
+1132 SRIPAS
-1137 PQLLRLYRV
+1137 QLLRLYGV
-1146 LPDSEV
+1146 LPNSEV
-1152 LEEMIAVAVT
+1152 LEEMIAVTVT
-1162 SHLPPCHDGRH
+1162 LHLPSCHDGQPTR
-1173 PQAKTLNFY
+1173 AKTLDFS
-1182 LSPRYPPASGSS
+1182 LSPRYLPTSGSS
-1194 QLGVLPSDFISGLFQ
+1194 QLGILPTNFISRLFQ
-1209 KAIWTESTSRIVSG
+1209 KTSWTDSTSRIVSG
-1223 LVYAQSGVA
+1223 LIYAQSGVA

-1238 FNSGAWTT
+1238 LNSGAWTT
-1246 IPFEHVLPA
+1246 NPFELLLPA
-1255 VHAVLDSLGGDA
+1255 VHAVLDYLGGDV
-1267 IDLFRDTVTIAL
+1267 IDLFRDTTMIAL
-1279 FDRMLPQRRHPEGLR
+1279 FDRMLPQRRRPEGLR
-1294 QLCIRCICILI
+1294 QLCIHCICILI

-1327 VDQFALESVYIA
+1327 VDQFTLESVCIA
-1339 SRLQSFSPLADLVT
+1339 SRLQSFPPLVDLVT
-1353 DLSERGLQ
+1353 ELAERGLQ

-1370 EGEDEEDQLILAQLT
+1370 EGEDEEDRMTLVQLT
-1385 KITKQGFKAKIYFV
+1385 KIAKQGFKAKTYFV
-1399 EPLLTTIIQNRLADT
+1399 EPLLTAIIQHRLADT
-1414 VALDIGIALLQC
+1414 VAFDIGIALLQC

-1431 VVVNRTLQNIL
+1431 VVVNRALQSIL

-1456 SRRDLIIRFIAAL
+1456 SRRDPIIRFITAL
-1469 FRLHPTNICQPSHIM
+1469 FRLHPTNTCQPSHII
-1484 PLVRIYGG
+1484 PLMRIYGG
-1492 TISASDRNLLNIFR
+1492 TISSSDRNLLSIFR
-1506 LFEVERLTPI
+1506 LYEAEKLTPI
-1516 SSILVK
+1516 SSIFAK
-1522 WSPSPGIS
+1522 WSPSPDMS

-1556 RRMSDEQEDEKVGL
+1556 RRMSDEQEGEKVGL

-1581 LLVAQMLTHH
+1581 LLVAQMLAHR
-1591 PPTSS
+1591 PPASS

-1611 IRCLSAKDEK
+1611 IRCLSAKDAQ

-1630 ARVWKSVELSDMQE
+1630 ARVWKSVEFSDMQE

-1657 LIKPSPDGPPLRL
+1657 LIKPSPDGLPLRL

-1728 RGWIVRFLSDGM
+1728 RGWIIRFLSDGM

-1747 VLKRRHTWDLLS
+1747 VLKRRHTWELLS
-1759 SLVQSSVRDQAL
+1759 SLVQSSVCDQAL

-1783 SNVQAT
+1783 ANAQAT
-1789 TSLIL
+1789 TSLVL

-1805 VKLPHI
+1805 VQLSQS
-1811 NEDTLAWLKI
+1811 NEDSLAWLKI
-1821 LENILTTA
+1821 LENILITA

-1856 CSAPSLPILQQAARV
+1856 CNAPSLAIIQQAARA
-1871 TLRLSLASQTSIFHL
+1871 TLRLSLASQTSTSHL
-1886 SDVLMVVIGILEQL
+1886 SHVFMTAIGILEQL
-1900 EHCIDFSKSSSDN
+1900 EPCIDFSKSSSAN
-1913 GPAILSKPPY
+1913 GPAISSKPPY
-1923 HGHGLHIQPPVPD
+1923 HGHGLHIQPPVTD

-1945 EDLWQTSMGLDETF
+1945 EDLWQASMSLDEKF
-1959 VKWDALTG
+1959 VKWDALTC
-1967 RLLHWRGIVG
+1967 RLLQWRGIVG
-1977 EDGSPMGEWAR
+1977 EDGSPIGEWAR

-1994 SLSSITNCVQ
+1994 SVSSIANCVE
-2004 STQMA
+2004 